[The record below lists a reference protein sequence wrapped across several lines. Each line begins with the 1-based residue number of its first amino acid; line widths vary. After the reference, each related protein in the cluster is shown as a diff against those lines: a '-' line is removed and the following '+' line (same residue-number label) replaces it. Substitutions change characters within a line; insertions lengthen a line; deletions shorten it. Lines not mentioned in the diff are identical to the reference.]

1 MKIAASH
8 PSTLCT
14 LGCVAALVSSVF
26 QAGAVLAQEVT
37 WRDAYTVMVAFE
49 CATYAEIAGKKTE
62 NERLFTLGYE
72 TAQKF
77 LAAGISGE
85 LSPDE
90 EKKIP
95 MGILMSLGGPTSE
108 FQIGRIFSDTARR
121 AGDRVHKEDYRGN
134 DLPIGEWEFDE
145 AITRPKARIFFE
157 QSNCQAIR

>member
-14 LGCVAALVSSVF
+14 LGCVAALASSVF

-37 WRDAYTVMVAFE
+37 SRDAYTVMAAFE

-95 MGILMSLGGPTSE
+95 MGILMSLGGPTLE

-121 AGDRVHKEDYRGN
+121 ASDRVHKEDYDGN
-134 DLPIGEWEFDE
+134 SLPIGEWEFDE
-145 AITRPKARIFFE
+145 QIAREKAGIFFDTE
-157 QSNCQAIR
+157 NCIVVR